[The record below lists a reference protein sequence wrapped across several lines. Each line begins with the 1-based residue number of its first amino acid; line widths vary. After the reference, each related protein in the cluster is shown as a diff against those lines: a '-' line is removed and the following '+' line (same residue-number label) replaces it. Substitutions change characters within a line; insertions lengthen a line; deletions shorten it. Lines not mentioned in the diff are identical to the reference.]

1 MLHIAALLSHKKT
14 ERLGLLPVPASLP
27 PVVFL
32 PETPSRYILT
42 EDILLAY
49 ADHVFEMY
57 DVLEKTVLCVT
68 RNADIQVDDE
78 TFGVEGG
85 DFRKKM
91 EKLLRQRRR
100 MAVVRV
106 EINRPISDHFK
117 EHFRSR
123 FEVSDAA
130 DFPVAHSTAQARVC
144 VLARRTPAGKTA
156 CRFSATR
163 PSRRS
168 SRPCCLPVRVCSRPL
183 CSGIFCCPIRMR
195 AWSRSCR

>member
-1 MLHIAALLSHKKT
+1 M
-14 ERLGLLPVPASLP
+14 
-27 PVVFL
+27 FL

-49 ADHVFEMY
+49 ADHVFECTMY
-57 DVLEKTVLCVT
+57 LKKTVLCVT

-106 EINRPISDHFK
+106 EISRPISDHFK

-123 FEVSDAA
+123 FEVSDAQI
-130 DFPVAHSTAQARVC
+130 FLSRTAPLKLGYAFSS
-144 VLARRTPAGKTA
+144 RRTPCRKKACVSQRRALHAAAAGHA
-156 CRFSATR
+156 VCR
-163 PSRRS
+163 SR
-168 SRPCCLPVRVCSRPL
+168 SRASRPL

-195 AWSRSCR
+195 GMGAVPADDS